1 MDTKRHAPLG
11 RRRVHLRLSEPYA
24 RRQGHA
30 RARRQSGDI
39 YVSDHADTRQG
50 GRFRWL
56 VSTCLAA
63 AVGVLAI
70 LVVIAGSTDT
80 QETAGGMLSSLQR
93 ARDASLGSLQLPT
106 ARIDGLR
113 WAIPKTDR
121 LLIPSGAMATKF
133 VILDAMRQRRG
144 NRDYILNKPY
154 ARLVARLAPITKAE
168 AQSVPPFNPFKLYA
182 NTTPLDAAEPSGD
195 GQQDA
200 AVKIV
205 ELLGGVMPIE
215 DGQELAGEEVA
226 EIAGRVLA
234 AAEEPATLR

>member
-1 MDTKRHAPLG
+1 MDIKRHAPLG
-11 RRRVHLRLSEPYA
+11 RRRLHLGLNQRQGRWHGHPA
-24 RRQGHA
+24 RRA
-30 RARRQSGDI
+30 AGDI

-106 ARIDGLR
+106 AYVYGLR

-121 LLIPSGAMATKF
+121 K
-133 VILDAMRQRRG
+133 
-144 NRDYILNKPY
+144 
-154 ARLVARLAPITKAE
+154 
-168 AQSVPPFNPFKLYA
+168 SV
-182 NTTPLDAAEPSGD
+182 
-195 GQQDA
+195 
-200 AVKIV
+200 V
-205 ELLGGVMPIE
+205 
-215 DGQELAGEEVA
+215 
-226 EIAGRVLA
+226 
-234 AAEEPATLR
+234 